1 MPEVQMQPT
10 ERFYKFMEQEEGLR
24 LEAYDDK
31 NPNKKLQPGDYVRGT
46 LTIGIGHT
54 GPDVFIGQTITRE
67 QAYDLFYKD
76 CKWAVDAVNKL
87 VQVPLTQNQFHA
99 LVSFVFNVG
108 VTQFKGSTLLAIL
121 NGDRDKNGTFESPP
135 DYDGVPAQLRR
146 WIYSGSEPILRN
158 RREREIELWLE
169 RDDNSHR

>member
-1 MPEVQMQPT
+1 MMQLND
-10 ERFYKFMEQEEGLR
+10 RGFKFMEQEEGLR

-31 NPNKKLQPGDYVRGT
+31 NPNHKLQPGDHVRGT

-54 GPDVFIGQTITRE
+54 GPDVFIGQVITRE
-67 QAYDLFYKD
+67 QAYELFNKD
-76 CKWAVDAVNKL
+76 CAWAQNAVNKY
-87 VQVPLTQNQFHA
+87 VKVPLRQNQYNA

-108 VTQFKGSTLLAIL
+108 ENNFRTSTLVHIL

-146 WIYSGSEPILRN
+146 WIYSAGEPILVN
-158 RREREIELWLE
+158 RREHEVALWLE
-169 RDDNSHR
+169 PDDASAHV